1 MGFDSPRGA
10 TTNHQFQETEM
21 TDGNDFVY
29 NMDGLTKRELFAAM
43 AMQGMLA
50 MMASKEISVA
60 LNQESK
66 SRGLTAEQYI
76 AGNAARQADA
86 LIAELNKETT
96 T

>member
-21 TDGNDFVY
+21 TDGNHSTEK
-29 NMDGLTKRELFAAM
+29 LTKRELFAAM
-43 AMQGMLA
+43 AMQGICANENGWHVTESWIALA
-50 MMASKEISVA
+50 AVA
-60 LNQESK
+60 
-66 SRGLTAEQYI
+66 
-76 AGNAARQADA
+76 QADA